1 MSIFD
6 EIKKLEPFID
16 ILGESNHEWEP
27 PQGIQFPEIGP
38 EEELVPINEK
48 NFKGSPP
55 NFNDKE
61 ELPPIDDDDSDF
73 LEDLIKIFDEEL
85 ECDDPDDEHLGSY
98 GSGLGSSISPVSSPV
113 TPAWYQ
119 PIHFFGHDWG
129 IFIRLD
135 CLHYQA
141 KGIAREFMRQNK
153 ALIRQHGAYQVAQ
166 KCKNIFRKAS
176 FYCYYLHES
185 YHHKV
190 ESFGFRLHVARG
202 PRYVDYKRNVYRP
215 NFLTKYCLE
224 ESLANASS
232 FHRLSDKT
240 YRDRLG
246 PEITKAAKSFLEKG
260 FYSASP
266 GYKEAIQYL
275 KINRFLA
282 GERELQSQIM
292 DGALSYQTNPDS
304 WIIAKGM
311 MTGMCNIKSQI
322 YQIVSPNHKPVLPQ
336 PILHLVIS
344 SQSMVKAAKL
354 RGYAIKQGGK
364 GSHVK
369 MENPFIEGRN
379 KVVTIPSGMKSL
391 SNVKY
396 SIAKSIGYSRED
408 LEMISNL

>member
-1 MSIFD
+1 
-6 EIKKLEPFID
+6 
-16 ILGESNHEWEP
+16 EWEP

-48 NFKGSPP
+48 IFKGSPP

-61 ELPPIDDDDSDF
+61 ELPPIDDDDLDF
-73 LEDLIKIFDEEL
+73 LEDLIKIFDEDL

-98 GSGLGSSISPVSSPV
+98 GSGLGSSISSVSSLV

-141 KGIAREFMRQNK
+141 KAIAREFMRQNK
-153 ALIRQHGAYQVAQ
+153 ALIRQHGAYQVAR

-266 GYKEAIQYL
+266 GYKEAFQYL
-275 KINRFLA
+275 KFNRFLA
-282 GERELQSQIM
+282 GERELQSQII
-292 DGALSYQTNPDS
+292 DGALNYQTNPDS

-311 MTGMCNIKSQI
+311 MTGVCNIKSQI
-322 YQIVSPNHKPVLPQ
+322 YQIVSPNNKPVLPQ
-336 PILHLVIS
+336 PIFHLVIS
-344 SQSMVKAAKL
+344 PQSMVKAAQL
-354 RGYAIKQGGK
+354 RGYTIKQGGK
-364 GSHVK
+364 GSHIK

-379 KVVTIPSGMKSL
+379 KIVMIPGGKNL

-408 LEMISNL
+408 MEMISKL

>member
-1 MSIFD
+1 MSVFD

-38 EEELVPINEK
+38 EEELVPINEEI
-48 NFKGSPP
+48 FKGSPP

-73 LEDLIKIFDEEL
+73 LEDLIKIFDEDL
-85 ECDDPDDEHLGSY
+85 ECDDPEDEHLGSY
-98 GSGLGSSISPVSSPV
+98 GSGLGSSITSVSSLV

-141 KGIAREFMRQNK
+141 KGIAREFKRQNK
-153 ALIRQHGAYQVAQ
+153 ALIRQHGAYQVAR

-190 ESFGFRLHVARG
+190 ESFGFRLHVTRG

-215 NFLTKYCLE
+215 NFLTKHCLE

-246 PEITKAAKSFLEKG
+246 PEITQAAKSFLEKR
-260 FYSASP
+260 FHLASP
-266 GYKEAIQYL
+266 GYREAIQYL
-275 KINRFLA
+275 TINRFLA
-282 GERELQSQIM
+282 GEREVQSQIM
-292 DGALSYQTNPDS
+292 DGALNYQTNPDL

-354 RGYAIKQGGK
+354 RGYTIKQGGK
-364 GSHVK
+364 GSHIK
-369 MENPFIEGRN
+369 MENLSINGRN
-379 KVVTIPSGMKSL
+379 KVVTIPHGKSL
-391 SNVKY
+391 SKVKY
-396 SIAKSIGYSRED
+396 SIAESLGYSSRED
-408 LEMISNL
+408 LKMISKL